1 MTKARYENANTANI
15 IHKLVT
21 VFARASF
28 PLPNSFTCSPNP
40 DDSSEHKQVFCTV
53 THDRLLPRLYRER
66 SVLELSSELA
76 AKTRAVLR
84 SIRLW
89 WHNLHSQFAVIA
101 SFRLSNVYELYCRAV
116 STHFSRH

>member
-28 PLPNSFTCSPNP
+28 PLQNLFTCSPNP
-40 DDSSEHKQVFCTV
+40 DGASEHKQVFCTM
-53 THDRLLPRLYRER
+53 TQYRLLPGLYRER
-66 SVLELSSELA
+66 FVVDLLAELA

-84 SIRLW
+84 SLRLW
-89 WHNLHSQFAVIA
+89 WHFLHSQFAVTA

-116 STHFSRH
+116 SS